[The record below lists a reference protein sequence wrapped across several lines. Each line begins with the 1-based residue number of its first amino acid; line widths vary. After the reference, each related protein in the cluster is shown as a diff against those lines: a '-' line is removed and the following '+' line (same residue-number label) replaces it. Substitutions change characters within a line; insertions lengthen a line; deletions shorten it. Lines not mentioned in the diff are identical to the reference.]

1 MTRAASIASVR
12 FALLAT
18 LGAWPCA
25 AIAGEATA
33 IVVSP
38 NGPVRSLGDA
48 VRQAPAGS
56 RIVVRAGTYREQP
69 ILIDRPLTIVGEGRP
84 VIEAATPATLIR
96 VVANDVRLEGLV
108 LTKIESSHVEDRAG
122 VRFER
127 VTRCAAERLEV
138 LNAPYGIQVSESTDC
153 RIAGN
158 TIHGAGAG
166 QRAPGNAIHL
176 WNAKRMT
183 VVDNTISGHR
193 DGLYFEFVQD
203 TTIER
208 NVSERNLRYGLHFM
222 FSHGC
227 AYRSNRFAHN
237 GAGVAV
243 MYTHDVIIE
252 HNEFLENRGPTAYGL
267 LLKDISESRL
277 HGNRFQ
283 NNTVGLLIEGGG
295 RLAMTANRFLGN
307 GWGVK
312 LMANSAGN
320 RFEGNVF
327 DGNSFDMTT
336 NSRSTE
342 AVVSGNWWDRYTGY
356 DFDRDGRG
364 DIPFRPVR
372 LFSLL
377 VATNPSSVVLMRS
390 TFVDLLDAAERT
402 LPVLTP
408 NTLVDKAPLMQI
420 PQVDAPPLDRA
431 QMEMPR

>member
-1 MTRAASIASVR
+1 MMRAASIALVVV
-12 FALLAT
+12 LA
-18 LGAWPCA
+18 ASASA
-25 AIAGEATA
+25 AANDAARAPLPKPLSQGEGP

-38 NGPVRSLGDA
+38 DGPVRSIGDA
-48 VRQAPAGS
+48 IRRAAPGS

-69 ILIDRPLTIVGEGRP
+69 IVIDRPLTIVGEGRP
-84 VIEAATPATLIR
+84 VIEAVAPATLIR
-96 VVANDVRLEGLV
+96 VVANDVSLEGLV
-108 LTKIESSHVEDRAG
+108 LTNVASSHVEDRAG
-122 VRFER
+122 VKFER
-127 VTRCAAERLEV
+127 AQRCRVERMEIV
-138 LNAPYGIQVSESTDC
+138 GAPYGIYVSESSDC

-158 TIHGAGAG
+158 IIRGAGAS

-176 WNAKRMT
+176 WNARRMT
-183 VVDNTISGHR
+183 VIGNTVSGHR

-203 TTIER
+203 TTIEG
-208 NVSERNLRYGLHFM
+208 NTSERNLRYGLHFM

-227 AYRSNRFAHN
+227 AYRRNRFARN

-243 MYTHDVIIE
+243 MYTHGVTIE
-252 HNEFLENRGPTAYGL
+252 ENEFLENRGPTAYGL

-277 HGNRFQ
+277 HGNRFR

-295 RLAMTANRFLGN
+295 RLTMTANRFAGN

-356 DFDRDGRG
+356 DFDRNGRG
-364 DIPFRPVR
+364 YIPFRPVR

-377 VATNPSSVVLMRS
+377 VASHPSSVVLMRS

-408 NTLVDKAPLMQI
+408 NTLVDAAPLM
-420 PQVDAPPLDRA
+420 R
-431 QMEMPR
+431 MPR